1 MSTALE
7 KAIEAAGGARK
18 LAKAIGVTSMTISH
32 WKTRGVP
39 AERAVQ
45 VENAVHGKVTR
56 YQLRPDLFGK
66 ADRFKQ
72 EARA

>member
-1 MSTALE
+1 MTTALE

-18 LAKAIGVTSMTISH
+18 LAAAIGVSAMTISH
-32 WKTRGVP
+32 WKNRGIP

-45 VENAVHGKVTR
+45 VEGAVGGKVTR

-66 ADRFKQ
+66 AVRAQK
-72 EARA
+72 EARI